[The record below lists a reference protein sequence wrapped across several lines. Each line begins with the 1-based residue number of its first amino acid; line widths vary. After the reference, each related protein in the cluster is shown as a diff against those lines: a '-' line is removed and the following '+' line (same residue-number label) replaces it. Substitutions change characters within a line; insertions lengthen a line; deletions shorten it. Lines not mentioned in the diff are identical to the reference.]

1 MQKSTESDDL
11 SDEGELT
18 VKMEAEMSPQ
28 YSIQDDQEG
37 DDGESQVSIE
47 DIFITVLVFI
57 EMFERIRCDFCF

>member
-37 DDGESQVSIE
+37 DDGESQVSTE